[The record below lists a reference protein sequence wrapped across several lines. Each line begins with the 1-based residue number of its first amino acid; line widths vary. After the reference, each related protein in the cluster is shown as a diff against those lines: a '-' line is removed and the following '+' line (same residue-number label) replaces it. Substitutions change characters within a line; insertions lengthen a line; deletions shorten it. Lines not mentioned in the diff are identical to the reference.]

1 MNKKW
6 TILIFSILAGCAQYY
21 GLSKQEF
28 TRRQHLFSQ
37 VRQYTQCLNFQ
48 DFNRFINSGYTIK
61 DIVDTVR
68 KNPSPLCYYD
78 LSGKYSRKI
87 EYQLQLL
94 IEKKKQILYKQLQQ
108 KEEDENRRKEEERQ
122 QRKKARLYQIEN
134 ETGYRFC
141 TPDTFDY
148 YLTAQKQ
155 IPQYCLLRFGFFPLE
170 VDQQTPEGTLV
181 SIPFSH
187 SKYGGYRRVF
197 ITSNPI
203 DRELFTGQFVPQ
215 GAFIGQGNY
224 TYTTILGGSNTV
236 SRIKR
241 LR

>member
-1 MNKKW
+1 MKKTW
-6 TILIFSILAGCAQYY
+6 ATFVFGILAGCAQYY
-21 GLSKQEF
+21 GLSEQEF
-28 TRRQHLFSQ
+28 NRRQRLYLQ
-37 VRQYTQCLNFQ
+37 VKQYTQCLNFQ
-48 DFNRFINSGYTIK
+48 DFNRFINSGYNIK
-61 DIVDTVR
+61 DIANTVR

-94 IEKKKQILYKQLQQ
+94 TEKRKEALYKQIQQ
-108 KEEDENRRKEEERQ
+108 KEEEETKRREEEKQ

-148 YLTAQKQ
+148 YLSAQKQ
-155 IPQYCLLRFGFFPLE
+155 IPNYCILRFGFFPLE
-170 VDQQTPEGTLV
+170 VDQQTPEGTLA

-187 SKYGGYRRVF
+187 SKYGGNRRVF
-197 ITSNPI
+197 ITNNPI
-203 DRELFTGQFVPQ
+203 DKELFTGQFVPQ